1 MFDNIRDADD
11 YVQEFKELSQLL
23 KKSGKN
29 DRRVDQLVADMVA
42 DMQRLEQLLSK
53 PLVLAVLE
61 HVRGAEAVKDR
72 LDGLEAR
79 INRI

>member
-1 MFDNIRDADD
+1 MLGNIRDADD

-42 DMQRLEQLLSK
+42 DMRRLEQLLSR

-72 LDGLEAR
+72 LDDLEAR